1 MAIRKHDFPFEKCK
15 IKLSQCIKAIILIG
29 LYFYTSILV
38 YEGPVFSWS
47 RNSTVIRKN
56 NLNIKGTYV

>member
-1 MAIRKHDFPFEKCK
+1 MARRKCNFPIEKC
-15 IKLSQCIKAIILIG
+15 IKVIILIG
-29 LYFYTSILV
+29 LYFYSSILV
-38 YEGPVFSWS
+38 YEGPIFNWS